1 MDLVRVTSNRR
12 GRGERGASMVEF
24 ALIMP
29 VFMILIFG
37 GITASLV
44 YQDRAAVVNAVREG
58 SRFGATLPYAQCDTT
73 SNCTAGG
80 SGRNWAQLVQYA
92 TQKRSEGTLSTSQIC
107 VALVTGS
114 SGGLYTH
121 TNGVYSTG
129 TTSAFPTT
137 GCFDDGNAYTEARV
151 HVSAIKD
158 GEKINLVFKNFS
170 LSLTS
175 KSVTRYES
183 G

>member
-1 MDLVRVTSNRR
+1 MNFVGVTSNRR

-44 YQDRAAVVNAVREG
+44 YQDRSAVVNAVREG

-80 SGRNWAQLVQYA
+80 SARNWAQLVQYA
-92 TQKRSEGTLSTSQIC
+92 TQKRSEGALSLSQIC

-114 SGGLYTH
+114 TGSIYTH
-121 TNGVYSTG
+121 TGGVYSTG

-137 GCFDDGNAYTEARV
+137 GCFDDGNAYTETRV
-151 HVSAIKD
+151 HVAAIKD
-158 GEKINLVFKNFS
+158 GEKINLVFHAFP

-175 KSVTRYES
+175 KSISRYES

>member
-1 MDLVRVTSNRR
+1 
-12 GRGERGASMVEF
+12 MVEF
-24 ALIMP
+24 ALILP
-29 VFMILIFG
+29 VFLILIFG
-37 GITASLV
+37 GITASMA
-44 YQDRAAVVNAVREG
+44 YQDRSAVVNAVREG

-80 SGRNWAQLVQYA
+80 SPHNWATLVQYA
-92 TQKRSEGTLSTSQIC
+92 TQKRSEGTLSLSQIC

-114 SGGLYTH
+114 
-121 TNGVYSTG
+121 TG
-129 TTSAFPTT
+129 TTFARTPTAGVYTTGITSTFPTAN
-137 GCFDDGNAYTEARV
+137 CFDDGNAYTETRV

-158 GEKINLVFKNFS
+158 GEKINLVFHAFS
-170 LSLTS
+170 LSVKS

>member
-1 MDLVRVTSNRR
+1 
-12 GRGERGASMVEF
+12 MVEF

-44 YQDRAAVVNAVREG
+44 YQDRSAVVNAVREG

-73 SNCTAGG
+73 SYCTSCAQFL
-80 SGRNWAQLVQYA
+80 AQLVQYA
-92 TQKRSEGTLSTSQIC
+92 TQKRSEGALSLSQIC

-114 SGGLYTH
+114 TGSIYTH
-121 TNGVYSTG
+121 TGGVYSTG

-137 GCFDDGNAYTEARV
+137 GCFDDGNAYTETRV
-151 HVSAIKD
+151 HVAAIKD
-158 GEKINLVFKNFS
+158 GEKINLVFHAFP

-175 KSVTRYES
+175 KSIARYES

>member
-1 MDLVRVTSNRR
+1 VTSNRR

-24 ALIMP
+24 ALILP
-29 VFMILIFG
+29 VFLILIFG
-37 GITASLV
+37 GITASMA
-44 YQDRAAVVNAVREG
+44 YQDRSAVVNAVREG

-80 SGRNWAQLVQYA
+80 RPHNWATLVQYA
-92 TQKRSEGTLSTSQIC
+92 TQKRSEGALSTSQIC

-114 SGGLYTH
+114 SGAIYTR
-121 TNGVYSTG
+121 TPTAGVYTTG

-158 GEKINLVFKNFS
+158 GEKINLVFHTFS